1 MRLRLVA
8 GLGLAVSVMPIVA
21 AAQGNPADG
30 ATHWPAIVECGAE
43 RSAAARHECV
53 DRVLRAAGVL
63 SEARVVQEAREDFG
77 RENRAPA
84 PRTAA
89 APPAAPPTAPPP
101 AVAAAPAPAPAAP
114 TAAAPVPAQAQVQA
128 QAQGDMDRLVT
139 SIAAVRTIGFRRVRV
154 TTTDG
159 SVWDQTRDETFNTPP
174 KVGDTFSIERASLGS
189 FQCRFG
195 RSSNYR
201 CERVD

>member
-8 GLGLAVSVMPIVA
+8 GVCVAASVMPMMA
-21 AAQGNPADG
+21 AAQGNPGDA

-43 RSAAARHECV
+43 RSAAARHACV
-53 DRVLRAAGVL
+53 DRVLRSAGVL
-63 SEARVVQEAREDFG
+63 SEARVVQETREEFG
-77 RENRAPA
+77 RQNRAEA
-84 PRTAA
+84 PRT
-89 APPAAPPTAPPP
+89 PPTR
-101 AVAAAPAPAPAAP
+101 AVAAAPASAAATAAPAPAASVAS
-114 TAAAPVPAQAQVQA
+114 AAAPPARAA
-128 QAQGDMDRLVT
+128 EIDRLVT
-139 SIAAVRTIGFRRVRV
+139 SIAAVRTIGYRRLRV

-189 FQCRFG
+189 FQCRFA
-195 RSSNYR
+195 RASNYR

>member
-8 GLGLAVSVMPIVA
+8 GVCVAASVMPMMA
-21 AAQGNPADG
+21 AAQGNPGDA

-43 RSAAARHECV
+43 RSAAARHACV
-53 DRVLRAAGVL
+53 DRVLRSAGVL
-63 SEARVVQEAREDFG
+63 SEARVVQETREEFG
-77 RENRAPA
+77 RQNRAEA
-84 PRTAA
+84 PRT
-89 APPAAPPTAPPP
+89 PPTP
-101 AVAAAPAPAPAAP
+101 AVAAAPASAAATAAPAPAASVAS
-114 TAAAPVPAQAQVQA
+114 AAAPPAPARA
-128 QAQGDMDRLVT
+128 AEIDKLVT
-139 SIAAVRTIGFRRVRV
+139 SIAAVRTIGYRRLRV

-189 FQCRFG
+189 FQCRFA
-195 RSSNYR
+195 RASNYR